1 MAMRSMGINRAN
13 IHPEIVDMGELK
25 SEQVRYVR
33 AQEFIRRMRRHRREL
48 TFDQMRDL
56 RRIALDGD
64 IMGANRAMW
73 DILEN
78 MEVEHG

>member
-13 IHPEIVDMGELK
+13 IRPGFVDAEEIKVDQM
-25 SEQVRYVR
+25 RYVR
-33 AQEFIRRMRRHRREL
+33 AQEFIRRMHRHRHEL

-73 DILEN
+73 DILEA
-78 MEVEHG
+78 MGVDHG